1 MSKSLEHKIGLE
13 VVKNLIISKV
23 RVFWKV
29 ENWLLLDMLIILI
42 VVNLDKPL
50 PDEIH
55 FLHIALETNDGL
67 SWGIDSAVHS
77 NDELIGESSLTFF
90 EEMIE
95 ASLKFF
101 ENSGVLDEI
110 SLHFWSDLLI
120 ELELFNNQVEIIKES
135 LLDVFSDVVIESWL
149 DMEWLVG
156 LLNFLDP
163 HVQGVKLLF
172 DEIIEIV

>member
-1 MSKSLEHKIGLE
+1 
-13 VVKNLIISKV
+13 
-23 RVFWKV
+23 
-29 ENWLLLDMLIILI
+29 MLIILI

-55 FLHIALETNDGL
+55 FLHITFETNDGL
-67 SWGIDSAVHS
+67 SWGVDSAVHS

-95 ASLKFF
+95 ASLKLF

-110 SLHFWSDLLI
+110 GLHFWSDLLI
-120 ELELFNNQVEIIKES
+120 ELELFNNQVKIIKES
-135 LLDVFSDVVIESWL
+135 LLDVFSDVVIKSWL
-149 DMEWLVG
+149 NMEWFIG